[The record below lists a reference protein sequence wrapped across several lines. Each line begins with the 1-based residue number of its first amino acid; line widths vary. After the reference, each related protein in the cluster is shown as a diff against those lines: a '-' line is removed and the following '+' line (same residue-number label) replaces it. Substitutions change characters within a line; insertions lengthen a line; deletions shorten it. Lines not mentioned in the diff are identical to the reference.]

1 MNKLYQ
7 FYENELGG
15 NGFYSLLMHKTK
27 ESTNLFNQNIL
38 FNNIDSN
45 LSKVSSVLPKVNNG
59 DIRIDMPIL
68 CGNIKSKRKILFLG
82 LEPRHT
88 DDLYNIMKKDN
99 KVFATPFGIDKWYS
113 KSKQSVYASAFEK
126 FLKLDALFLFSDFVK
141 EYKVVNTS
149 KKASN
154 DQQAR
159 SDFKTLLDDK
169 YKLILEEEIKIFA
182 PTLIIGL
189 GKGDISRK
197 VPKTW
202 LNEYNVKVISHPTN
216 GNFNRMQSELA
227 EILK

>member
-15 NGFYSLLMHKTK
+15 NGFYSLLMYKTK

-82 LEPRHT
+82 LEPRHK

-227 EILK
+227 EILI

>member
-1 MNKLYQ
+1 MNELLS
-7 FYENELGG
+7 FYENELGAKD
-15 NGFYSLLMHKTK
+15 FYSVLKEKSK
-27 ESTNLFNQNIL
+27 ESPNFFNPKIV
-38 FNNIDSN
+38 FNNIGS
-45 LSKVSSVLPKVNNG
+45 SAKVISDFPKVNSG
-59 DIRIDMPIL
+59 DVRIDMPIL
-68 CGNIKSKRKILFLG
+68 CGNIKSKFKVLFLG

-88 DDLYNIMKKDN
+88 DDIYNIMKIDN
-99 KVFATPFGIDKWYS
+99 NVFATPFGIDKWYS

-141 EYKVVNTS
+141 EYKVVDAS

-159 SDFKTLLDDK
+159 SNFKTLLNDK
-169 YKLILEEEIKIFA
+169 YKSILEEEIKIFE
-182 PTLIIGL
+182 PSLIIGL

-202 LNEYNVKVISHPTN
+202 LNEHNVKVISHPTN

-227 EILK
+227 EILI

>member
-15 NGFYSLLMHKTK
+15 NGFYSLLMYKTK

-159 SDFKTLLDDK
+159 SNFKTLLDDK

>member
-1 MNKLYQ
+1 MNELLS
-7 FYENELGG
+7 FYENELGAKE
-15 NGFYSLLMHKTK
+15 FYSVLKEKSK
-27 ESTNLFNQNIL
+27 ESPNFFNPNIL
-38 FNNIDSN
+38 FNNIGSDV
-45 LSKVSSVLPKVNNG
+45 SKVSSDLPKVKNG

-68 CGNIKSKRKILFLG
+68 CGNIKSQRKVLFLG

-88 DDLYNIMKKDN
+88 DDIYNIMKIGN
-99 KVFATPFGIDKWYS
+99 RVFATPFGIDKWYS

-126 FLKLDALFLFSDFVK
+126 FLKLNALFLFSDFVK
-141 EYKVVNTS
+141 EYKVVDAL

-159 SDFKTLLDDK
+159 TDFKTLLDNT
-169 YKLILEEEIKIFA
+169 YKSILEKEIKLFE

-197 VPKTW
+197 VPKIW
-202 LNEYNVKVISHPTN
+202 LKEYNVKVISHPTN
-216 GNFNRMQSELA
+216 GNFNRMQTELA

>member
-7 FYENELGG
+7 FYENVLGG

-68 CGNIKSKRKILFLG
+68 CGNIKSKRKVLFLG

-88 DDLYNIMKKDN
+88 DDSYNIMKKGN

-141 EYKVVNTS
+141 EYKVVDTS
-149 KKASN
+149 KKGSN

-159 SDFKTLLDDK
+159 SNFKSLLDDK
-169 YKLILEEEIKIFA
+169 YKSILEEEIKIFS

-197 VPKTW
+197 VSKTW
-202 LNEYNVKVISHPTN
+202 LNEFNVKVISHPTN

>member
-1 MNKLYQ
+1 MNKILR
-7 FYENELGG
+7 FYEDELGG
-15 NGFYSLLMHKTK
+15 KDFYNVLKQKSK
-27 ESTNLFNQNIL
+27 ESPDFYNPYIIFSDINSSISTLQS
-38 FNNIDSN
+38 DS
-45 LSKVSSVLPKVNNG
+45 PKVNSG
-59 DIRIDMPIL
+59 DVRIDMPIL
-68 CGNIKSKRKILFLG
+68 CGNIKSQRKVLFLG

-141 EYKVVNTS
+141 EYKVVDVS

-159 SDFKTLLDDK
+159 SNFKNLLDNK
-169 YKLILEEEIKIFA
+169 YKSILEEEIKIFA

-202 LNEYNVKVISHPTN
+202 LNKYNVKVISHPTN